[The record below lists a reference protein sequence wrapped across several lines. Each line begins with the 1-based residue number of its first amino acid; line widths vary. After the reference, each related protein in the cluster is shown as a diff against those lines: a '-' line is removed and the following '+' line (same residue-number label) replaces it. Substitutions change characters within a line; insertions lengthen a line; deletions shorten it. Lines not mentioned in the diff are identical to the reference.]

1 LYKINSLLLIRFSLG
16 LRLTSPLGTWPLLP
30 IHRHLVV
37 VSRNP
42 RRRARRRPFVV
53 ACSSPGLQSITST
66 TSGALSLTKSDN
78 VSNKQQSS
86 INSTYLQSSHGEFTR
101 RVHMEMERREK
112 VYLSIIFPGR
122 KLRIGFISAYHP
134 MHVTLTGA
142 TLWTIWSLEPR
153 SEGKQRLSCPN
164 AIATVQ

>member
-1 LYKINSLLLIRFSLG
+1 LEAKEYIKEKKREALFGGPKNYIYCAKLIRLAG
-16 LRLTSPLGTWPLLP
+16 RVHTRKKKTDKG
-30 IHRHLVV
+30 
-37 VSRNP
+37 
-42 RRRARRRPFVV
+42 
-53 ACSSPGLQSITST
+53 
-66 TSGALSLTKSDN
+66 K
-78 VSNKQQSS
+78 
-86 INSTYLQSSHGEFTR
+86 R

-122 KLRIGFISAYHP
+122 MLRIGFISAYHP

-153 SEGKQRLSCPN
+153 SEGKQQLSCPN